1 MPANLTPQYREAE
14 ERYRQAK
21 TFEEKLAALE
31 EMLAVIPKHKGTEHM
46 QGDIKRRIAKL
57 KEQEEQRITKGKR
70 SSSLYNVEKE
80 GGGQVVLVGPANSG
94 KSKLLSRI
102 TNAQPEI
109 GEYPYTTQKP
119 FPGMM
124 EYEDI
129 QFQIVDMPPIT
140 EEFTEPWMA
149 AIARNSDGILFVID
163 TSAESVLEE
172 IESTLRVLEKF
183 RVRLY
188 GWDRPV
194 PRDELGL
201 VVPKK
206 TILIANKMDLIES
219 ADNYEVIKELYGE
232 RFPII
237 PVSSETGQ
245 GLEDLKRQVFRM
257 LDVVRIYTKVP
268 GKPADMDTPYVVP
281 RGTTVI
287 ELATMIHKDFAEK
300 LRYARIWGA
309 SKFEGQM
316 VSRDHVLEDRDVIE
330 LHV

>member
-149 AIARNSDGILFVID
+149 AIARNADAVLLVID

-194 PRDELGL
+194 PRDEFGI
-201 VVPKK
+201 VVPK
-206 TILIANKMDLIES
+206 
-219 ADNYEVIKELYGE
+219 
-232 RFPII
+232 
-237 PVSSETGQ
+237 
-245 GLEDLKRQVFRM
+245 
-257 LDVVRIYTKVP
+257 
-268 GKPADMDTPYVVP
+268 
-281 RGTTVI
+281 
-287 ELATMIHKDFAEK
+287 
-300 LRYARIWGA
+300 
-309 SKFEGQM
+309 
-316 VSRDHVLEDRDVIE
+316 
-330 LHV
+330 